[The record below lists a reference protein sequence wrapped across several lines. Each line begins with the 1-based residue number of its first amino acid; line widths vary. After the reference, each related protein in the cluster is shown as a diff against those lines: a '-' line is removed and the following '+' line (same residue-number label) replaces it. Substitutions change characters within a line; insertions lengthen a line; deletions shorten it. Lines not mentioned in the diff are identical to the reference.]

1 MSKAH
6 TDFAAM
12 VKRARQGDADAFG
25 MLYSTIYPTLYRVA
39 RCSLRTPE
47 DAADAVSEAVL
58 DAFQSICR
66 LKNEAAFQS
75 WMFTILTAKI
85 KRKQREYAHASKELT
100 EENSPAVPFESES
113 TALSA
118 ALAQLPAE
126 DRLLLSLQ
134 VLGGYQSKEL
144 AKLFGGTASGIR
156 SRLMRIRQTLRDYL
170 SDSDATE

>member
-1 MSKAH
+1 MSEAH
-6 TDFAAM
+6 NDFTAM
-12 VKRARQGDADAFG
+12 VKRARQGDTDAFG
-25 MLYSTIYPTLYRVA
+25 MLYSTIYPTLYHVA

-58 DAFQSICR
+58 DAFQSIRR
-66 LKNEAAFQS
+66 LKNEAAFRK

-85 KRKQREYAHASKELT
+85 KRKQREYAHASEELT
-100 EENSPAVPFESES
+100 EANSPVIPFAAANTEL
-113 TALSA
+113 AA
-118 ALAQLPAE
+118 ALAALPEE

-156 SRLMRIRQTLRDYL
+156 SRLMRIRQTLREYL